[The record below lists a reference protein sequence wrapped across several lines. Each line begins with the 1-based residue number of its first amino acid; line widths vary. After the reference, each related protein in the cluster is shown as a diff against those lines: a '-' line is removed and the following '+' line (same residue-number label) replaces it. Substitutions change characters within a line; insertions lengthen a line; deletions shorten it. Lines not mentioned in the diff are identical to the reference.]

1 VDHLNQVV
9 ISNKEVQREKNKE
22 AQRRKLTL
30 TDSLRPLRK
39 LSALCVKRF

>member
-1 VDHLNQVV
+1 MSYGGSLKSVYYFTQ
-9 ISNKEVQREKNKE
+9 SRQREKNKE

-39 LSALCVKRF
+39 T